1 MEQYIDRN
9 ATEYSG
15 ICMLYYVCGI
25 SAEPGKYEA
34 KIPLLLNGEL
44 NCPYRYLNIEG
55 VLRGPSLVFSQ
66 PAVVFA
72 AVPLNVEVSQDIIV
86 TPVDYPRYCP
96 TLSVP
101 LSIHGIT
108 LLLCLCLQCFD
119 AVGWVA
125 GRASGL

>member
-1 MEQYIDRN
+1 
-9 ATEYSG
+9 
-15 ICMLYYVCGI
+15 MLHYVRRI

-44 NCPYRYLNIEG
+44 NCPYRYVSIEG

-72 AVPLNVEVSQDIIV
+72 AVPLNVEVSQDIMV
-86 TPVDYPRYCP
+86 TPVDYPRYYP

-101 LSIHGIT
+101 LSIHSVI
-108 LLLCLCLQCFD
+108 LLLCVL
-119 AVGWVA
+119 
-125 GRASGL
+125 